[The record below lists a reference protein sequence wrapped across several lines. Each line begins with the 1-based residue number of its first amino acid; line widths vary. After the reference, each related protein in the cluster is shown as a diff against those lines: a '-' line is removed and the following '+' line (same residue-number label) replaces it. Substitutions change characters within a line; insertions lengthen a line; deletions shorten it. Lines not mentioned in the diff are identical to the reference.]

1 MNFRNLPNSLGQD
14 RKIRLP
20 KTSVQLTVGSL
31 RKTSEI
37 FFLFPAVKV
46 KANIGGSESI
56 WGHGGR
62 FDGEDV
68 SSLFSWGEGSLVR
81 YRGVIKQ
88 QSPDFRSPEVGIS
101 DNQRAFQEEARLK

>member
-14 RKIRLP
+14 RKVRL
-20 KTSVQLTVGSL
+20 QLTVGSL

-56 WGHGGR
+56 WGMEVDLMGRTSHRFFLGGR
-62 FDGEDV
+62 D
-68 SSLFSWGEGSLVR
+68 R
-81 YRGVIKQ
+81 
-88 QSPDFRSPEVGIS
+88 
-101 DNQRAFQEEARLK
+101 